1 MIIPIEKNGKVVKE
15 RKKKKRQMVSML
27 YGKPQNFN
35 TQ

>member
-15 RKKKKRQMVSML
+15 RKKKRQMVSML